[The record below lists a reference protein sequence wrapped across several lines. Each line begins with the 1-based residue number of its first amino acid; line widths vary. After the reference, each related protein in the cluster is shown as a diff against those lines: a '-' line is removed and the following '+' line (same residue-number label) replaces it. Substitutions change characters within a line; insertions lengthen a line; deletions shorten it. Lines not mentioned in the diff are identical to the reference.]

1 MASAERGSGPAETL
15 FTAERMLGYLA
26 ELDAVLADEGAC
38 AKQRGSLIDFDQLAA
53 AVPRLTR
60 RLSKASTVSSK

>member
-1 MASAERGSGPAETL
+1 MNAAPLPPRRAGGFGFCLEA
-15 FTAERMLGYLA
+15 AY
-26 ELDAVLADEGAC
+26 